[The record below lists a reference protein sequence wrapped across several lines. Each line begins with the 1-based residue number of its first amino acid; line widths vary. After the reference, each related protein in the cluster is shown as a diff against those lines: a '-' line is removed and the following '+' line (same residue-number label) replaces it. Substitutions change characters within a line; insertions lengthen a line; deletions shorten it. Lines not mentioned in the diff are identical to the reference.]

1 MPVGYRL
8 PAGGLPSAAKALLTP
23 ENIRAGVHIKGGGVD
38 VTGSYKGAI
47 FVYLGIA
54 GGTNGEYEICTV
66 SSPITTLITPSITH
80 DRNEFWA
87 TLTVKE
93 SFKGRLQIVDRSGF
107 ERMSMTYG
115 SVSITSGT
123 SNVLDFVTGDKISA
137 NGKMYGMTAGRVG
150 AIGIVLAE

>member
-8 PAGGLPSAAKALLTP
+8 PAGGLPSAAKALLVP
-23 ENIRAGVHIKGGGVD
+23 ENIRAGVHIQGGGID
-38 VTGSYKGAI
+38 VVGSYKGAI

-66 SSPITTLITPSITH
+66 SSPIATLVTPSTSH

-93 SFKGRLQIVDRSGF
+93 NFKGRLQIVDRSGF
-107 ERMSMTYG
+107 ERMTMTYG
-115 SVSITSGT
+115 SVTISSGT
-123 SNVLDFVTGDKISA
+123 SNVLDFTVGSKISA
-137 NGKMYGMTAGRVG
+137 NGLMYGSTAGRVG
-150 AIGIVLAE
+150 AIGIILAE